1 MSEKIAGVRTIIEY
15 ERLLTIMWAVVN
27 VVVYAVVA
35 KFLNL
40 KNNTIYRREY
50 AI

>member
-1 MSEKIAGVRTIIEY
+1 MGVRTIIEY

-35 KFLNL
+35 KILNL
-40 KNNTIYRREY
+40 KN
-50 AI
+50 